1 MKKTIIF
8 CFRSQVPIDVL
19 RIFHAWA
26 QPEVSEVGGGRSQVT
41 IDVLRL
47 PRALARPEVLAKVGG
62 RHLANFVLFFTPIV

>member
-1 MKKTIIF
+1 MKKTNIF

-26 QPEVSEVGGGRSQVT
+26 QPEVSEGGGRSQVT

-47 PRALARPEVLAKVGG
+47 PHALARPEVLAKMGG